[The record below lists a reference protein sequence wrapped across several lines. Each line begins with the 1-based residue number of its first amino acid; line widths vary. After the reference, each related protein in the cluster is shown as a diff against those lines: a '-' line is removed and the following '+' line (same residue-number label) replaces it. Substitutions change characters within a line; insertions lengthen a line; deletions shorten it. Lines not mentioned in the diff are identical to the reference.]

1 MSEQCTGLSLNVSLS
16 KSPVAWSKIT
26 VLIAKTTDVFD
37 LAVRLRH
44 FINFTSMDNQQET
57 EDSQCSICIYKGIE
71 RRTIF
76 RVGKGGLNVCVQ
88 KQFYKRKQNLLPN
101 NPGNSC
107 DEAHYCVTL
116 CHQTL

>member
-1 MSEQCTGLSLNVSLS
+1 MHWIVSLCLSLSQSL
-16 KSPVAWSKIT
+16 VARSKIT

-57 EDSQCSICIYKGIE
+57 EDSQCSICIYRGIE

-76 RVGKGGLNVCVQ
+76 RVGNGGLVVCVQ
-88 KQFYKRKQNLLPN
+88 KF
-101 NPGNSC
+101 S
-107 DEAHYCVTL
+107 ATVTPVFSV
-116 CHQTL
+116 T